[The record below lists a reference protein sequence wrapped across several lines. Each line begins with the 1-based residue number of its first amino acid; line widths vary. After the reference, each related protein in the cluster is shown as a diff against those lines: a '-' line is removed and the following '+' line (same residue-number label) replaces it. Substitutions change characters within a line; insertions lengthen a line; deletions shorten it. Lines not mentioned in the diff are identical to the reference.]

1 MKPFILKE
9 YLTRLLL
16 ALLLFQAVLLCAFE
30 VYNIAAIRERE
41 KASLWHILSLY
52 ENELE
57 EGMEQTD
64 HDLGDILSR
73 KYQLQILKSSSDL
86 RRSYAGRELQEDMES
101 RLRGNGYADAYVI
114 LDRTHGEY
122 IMARSSDISYE
133 ETGALREF
141 FLERMGAGQ
150 GNSGWT
156 MAELSTG
163 RCLVHYFN
171 YGGGGT
177 LVGAVVSLRTLE
189 EIIGAGQNGVLRFA
203 LYDREGKLQRIAI
216 ITTNSCTNIKTYANL
231 KYMNQVFLRD
241 QFLMIRDGD
250 GQDPEELAGRL
261 CRYYEERNLEDADR
275 LPRVTRRNVL
285 ILKYYSFENY
295 FLNPAVMTKLGIVES
310 EETFYRTLYEKWREY
325 LCRLRSGRML
335 IQVLGR
341 DLQSPEDVRDH
352 MEEIR
357 IHLRGHNLYDIFYGP
372 FRKEE
377 TELLRSYIRLAP
389 REDFKDIL
397 DAAESFPFFDSRRA
411 T

>member
-171 YGGGGT
+171 YGGG
-177 LVGAVVSLRTLE
+177 
-189 EIIGAGQNGVLRFA
+189 
-203 LYDREGKLQRIAI
+203 
-216 ITTNSCTNIKTYANL
+216 
-231 KYMNQVFLRD
+231 
-241 QFLMIRDGD
+241 
-250 GQDPEELAGRL
+250 
-261 CRYYEERNLEDADR
+261 
-275 LPRVTRRNVL
+275 
-285 ILKYYSFENY
+285 
-295 FLNPAVMTKLGIVES
+295 VEP
-310 EETFYRTLYEKWREY
+310 W
-325 LCRLRSGRML
+325 
-335 IQVLGR
+335 
-341 DLQSPEDVRDH
+341 
-352 MEEIR
+352 
-357 IHLRGHNLYDIFYGP
+357 
-372 FRKEE
+372 
-377 TELLRSYIRLAP
+377 
-389 REDFKDIL
+389 
-397 DAAESFPFFDSRRA
+397 
-411 T
+411 